1 MPKKIVIYQG
11 SVIEG
16 MIQEFSTCPR
26 MVKIRYCQLSAC
38 TLTNS
43 TDTRHQLSFRYYET
57 GSPFE
62 YDLVRL
68 LYTKKRELDIAK

>member
-1 MPKKIVIYQG
+1 
-11 SVIEG
+11 
-16 MIQEFSTCPR
+16 MIQEFSTCPL
-26 MVKIRYCQLSAC
+26 MVKMRYCQLSAY

-62 YDLVRL
+62 YDLVRF
-68 LYTKKRELDIAK
+68 LYNKKRELEIAK